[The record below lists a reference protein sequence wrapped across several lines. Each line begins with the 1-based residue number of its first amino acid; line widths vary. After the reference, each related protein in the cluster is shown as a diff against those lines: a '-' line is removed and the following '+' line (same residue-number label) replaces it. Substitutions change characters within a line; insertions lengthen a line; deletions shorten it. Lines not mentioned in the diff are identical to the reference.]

1 MNSYIPI
8 ILASIVSIGFV
19 LLTLVGTHFLGPKRN
34 SKVKNESFEC
44 GIDSQGDARFP
55 ISVKYFLVAILFVLF
70 DVEVVFFYP
79 YAVNFLDMG
88 WQGFYAVLIFVSFF
102 LCGFYYVIKKGV
114 LDWNK

>member
-8 ILASIVSIGFV
+8 ILAAIVSIGFV
-19 LLTLVGTHFLGPKRN
+19 ALTLVGTHFLGPKRN
-34 SKVKNESFEC
+34 SKVKSESFEC
-44 GIDSQGDARFP
+44 GIESKGDARLP

-70 DVEVVFFYP
+70 DVEIVFFYP
-79 YAVNFLDMG
+79 YAVNFLEMG
-88 WQGFYAVLIFVSFF
+88 WQGFYAVLIFVAFF

>member
-1 MNSYIPI
+1 MSSYIPVL
-8 ILASIVSIGFV
+8 LASAVSIGFV
-19 LLTLVGTHFLGPKRN
+19 VLTLVGTHFLGPKRA
-34 SKVKNESFEC
+34 SKSKDEAFEC
-44 GIDSQGDARFP
+44 GIESQGDARFP

-88 WQGFYAVLIFVSFF
+88 WQGFYAVLIFVAFF